1 MRERYIH
8 TQNGIL
14 LSHKKKDIIPYEAT
28 WMDLEIV
35 ILSEVN
41 QTEEDKYY
49 TVSHTCGIQNT
60 TQVNIPT
67 KQKQTHRHRRQ
78 TCGCQGGGRCG
89 ERGSLGLAEANYY
102 I

>member
-1 MRERYIH
+1 
-8 TQNGIL
+8 
-14 LSHKKKDIIPYEAT
+14 
-28 WMDLEIV
+28 MDLEIV
-35 ILSEVN
+35 ILSEVS

-78 TCGCQGGGRCG
+78 TCGCQGEGRVGRG
-89 ERGSLGLAEANYY
+89 EVWDWQKQTTTYRVDKQRSPTIQHRKLLL